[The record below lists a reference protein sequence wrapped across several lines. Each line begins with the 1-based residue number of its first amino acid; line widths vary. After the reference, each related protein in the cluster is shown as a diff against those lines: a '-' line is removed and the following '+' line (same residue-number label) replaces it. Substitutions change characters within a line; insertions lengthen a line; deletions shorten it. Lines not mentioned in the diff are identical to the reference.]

1 MLRVVGCEDHLK
13 AVPLGCGHP
22 SAEQGQGEVMRV
34 PCSQIKIRRPTLQA
48 KKQEYFAL
56 VMTVA
61 TEVEFKMCSRHRDFF
76 LRYSY
81 NTPYKGYQT
90 AWNPT
95 THHHKIL

>member
-1 MLRVVGCEDHLK
+1 
-13 AVPLGCGHP
+13 
-22 SAEQGQGEVMRV
+22 MRV
-34 PCSQIKIRRPTLQA
+34 PSSQIKIRRPTLQA

-76 LRYSY
+76 LRY
-81 NTPYKGYQT
+81 NTPYKGHQT

-95 THHHKIL
+95 THPPQDSVVILYSVAYKPVAKW